1 MEIYGDEGAITAVNA
16 NKMRLRNSKNG
27 SEYEKMVT
35 DKEIHVHTNP
45 FSYLH
50 AVLRGLEKP
59 EPFGLYTL
67 ENNII
72 VNRILE
78 AAKISAATG
87 KTVSLK

>member
-1 MEIYGDEGAITAVNA
+1 
-16 NKMRLRNSKNG
+16 MRFRDNKNG
-27 SEYEKMVT
+27 SEKEKIVT
-35 DKEIHVHTNP
+35 DKDISVYTNP
-45 FSYLH
+45 FTYLH
-50 AVLRGLEKP
+50 AVLRGKEKP

-87 KTVSLK
+87 KTVQMK

>member
-1 MEIYGDEGAITAVNA
+1 
-16 NKMRLRNSKNG
+16 
-27 SEYEKMVT
+27 MVT
-35 DKEIHVHTNP
+35 DKEIHVYTNP